1 MQSYVRSDSVVSRV
15 IAGETL
21 IIPVRKGVG
30 DLASIYSLNQ
40 VASSIWRAIAGP
52 RSKEEIVQVIDREF
66 SSGDRE
72 QSTASSAWRYTRN
85 SLTNA
90 RQSMQ
95 LWRLRAVVRWNASIA
110 TTILPWATWLPGT
123 AN

>member
-40 VASSIWRAIAGP
+40 VASSIWQAIVGP

-66 SSGDRE
+66 SSADRGQIE
-72 QSTASSAWRYTRN
+72 NDVEAFLDEMRCAG
-85 SLTNA
+85 LVNA
-90 RQSMQ
+90 VGVE
-95 LWRLRAVVRWNASIA
+95 A
-110 TTILPWATWLPGT
+110 
-123 AN
+123 